1 MMVTEIGV
9 GIGREP
15 TLFYE
20 SSQDQSQEFQP
31 GSKEVLMT
39 AITSLEIVNEKG
51 LSWEQVLEFRR
62 DREARKKYRRL
73 VRWLDA
79 ELRATAPSDVIGAME
94 DRLDGYQWAIRK
106 HGLSTA
112 LGVVSALLDPKFL
125 GGLSATVTAAAIAGG
140 TGWAA
145 LAGTAVSVGR
155 ALVSFGTT
163 YVGGIEAR
171 RGSNYEIAY
180 LHEIQRRLQ

>member
-1 MMVTEIGV
+1 MIAAEIGV
-9 GIGREP
+9 GVGREP
-15 TLFYE
+15 TLLYE
-20 SSQDQSQEFQP
+20 NSRDQSREFQP
-31 GSKEVLMT
+31 GPEEVLTT
-39 AITSLEIVNEKG
+39 AITNLEIVNEKE
-51 LSWEQVLEFRR
+51 LSWKQVLEFRR
-62 DREARKKYRRL
+62 DREARRKYRRL

-79 ELRATAPSDVIGAME
+79 ELRAKAPADVIGAME
-94 DRLDGYQWAIRK
+94 ERLDGYQWAIRK

-112 LGVVSALLDPKFL
+112 LGVVSTLLDPKFL
-125 GGLSATVTAAAIAGG
+125 GGVSATVTAAAIAGG

-145 LAGTAVSVGR
+145 LVGTAVSVGR

-180 LHEIQRRLQ
+180 LHEIQRRL